1 MKSSFLLYV
10 VLKNS
15 RGTGTVSVVSAKDI
29 ENSAIAVDPVR
40 HLVNVPGV
48 QIQQQSANT
57 INIEMRAGSGV
68 FGTSTLPIL
77 DYRYLS
83 TPAAGTFFTQHSGLS
98 NIDIAKIEVVR
109 GAASALYGP
118 GVTSGVVHFMSK
130 NPIDYPGTTV
140 ELLGGEM
147 STLGASLR
155 HAYASA
161 NKKFGYKIN
170 VKYTEGD
177 DFSLN
182 PNETVDEDGDGY
194 ADATTI
200 AGFARAIYQPF
211 IENDM

>member
-1 MKSSFLLYV
+1 
-10 VLKNS
+10 
-15 RGTGTVSVVSAKDI
+15 
-29 ENSAIAVDPVR
+29 
-40 HLVNVPGV
+40 
-48 QIQQQSANT
+48 
-57 INIEMRAGSGV
+57 
-68 FGTSTLPIL
+68 
-77 DYRYLS
+77 
-83 TPAAGTFFTQHSGLS
+83 
-98 NIDIAKIEVVR
+98 
-109 GAASALYGP
+109 
-118 GVTSGVVHFMSK
+118 MSK

-211 IENDM
+211 IENDMVDPTRRGDLLLSISDLDVNYDGNPLATRYQNFAANGHLEFRPNTDTSAFLQQVMLKVVHCSLTPRSWISRWTRLLGTR